1 MQVAFV
7 RDSVSKPDH
16 VKSFSFLDTRFFY
29 ISFSEFDRFLLRFTG
44 KDEEVNLLGDGS
56 EKPEFG
62 KWSWISPEQIVDL
75 VG

>member
-7 RDSVSKPDH
+7 HDSVSKSDH
-16 VKSFSFLDTRFFY
+16 VKSFSFLDNRFFY

>member
-7 RDSVSKPDH
+7 RDSVSKSDH
-16 VKSFSFLDTRFFY
+16 VKSFSFLDYRFFY
-29 ISFSEFDRFLLRFTG
+29 ISFSEFDRFLMRFTG

>member
-7 RDSVSKPDH
+7 CDLVSKSDH
-16 VKSFSFLDTRFFY
+16 VKSFSFLDNRFFY

>member
-1 MQVAFV
+1 MC
-7 RDSVSKPDH
+7 DSVPKSDH
-16 VKSFSFLDTRFFY
+16 VKCFSFSDNRFFY
-29 ISFSEFDRFLLRFTG
+29 VSFSEFDRFLLRFTG

>member
-7 RDSVSKPDH
+7 RDSVSKSDH
-16 VKSFSFLDTRFFY
+16 VKSFSFLDNRFFY